1 MPLIVPSF
9 AMPSRLLGTPT
20 VVNQMRFGGN
30 YFFGEKFVSI
40 IESVLAIS
48 KTASFL
54 LLEYFY
60 KYIHNLEMKMF
71 FQNSGNNFT
80 LYCLIYAWLKF
91 YVNIMRFSKAATQR
105 GSLVK
110 VFWKCAANLQET
122 THAEV
127 WFQESCKAILM
138 KPHLGMDVLL

>member
-71 FQNSGNNFT
+71 F
-80 LYCLIYAWLKF
+80 
-91 YVNIMRFSKAATQR
+91 SK
-105 GSLVK
+105 
-110 VFWKCAANLQET
+110 
-122 THAEV
+122 
-127 WFQESCKAILM
+127 
-138 KPHLGMDVLL
+138 